1 MKDLIQVHHLV
12 PLSAI
17 GKKYRVDPIR
27 DLRPV
32 CPNSR
37 RVWLFILDIDMTV
50 KPRGQTFVAGEELEQ
65 LQGPIDHSGR
75 GRVTARWLTRLLL
88 PPCAAALHAGFEETL
103 AGCLDVASAKR
114 QA

>member
-37 RVWLFILDIDMTV
+37 RVWLSYWT
-50 KPRGQTFVAGEELEQ
+50 
-65 LQGPIDHSGR
+65 
-75 GRVTARWLTRLLL
+75 LT
-88 PPCAAALHAGFEETL
+88 
-103 AGCLDVASAKR
+103 
-114 QA
+114 